1 MFKKIAAICTLA
13 LSFTA
18 SAQDYP
24 NRPITLVVPFAP
36 GGTVDL
42 MGRIIADRLSA
53 HLGQPVVVNNRP
65 GAGGIIGTAYVAK
78 AAADGYTLLVGTQ
91 GQVLQPLLYKNLD
104 FDSNKDLITAA
115 TFASVPNVLAVSL
128 NTPANT
134 LGEFVEYAKA
144 NPGAINM
151 GSAGVGSINHL
162 VGEVF
167 QDRAKV
173 KLTHI
178 PYKGAAPATADL
190 LSGEVHTLFVNL
202 PNVMS
207 YVSAGKMRLLGV
219 ASEKRAPS
227 IPDVPTFAEGGV
239 QDAVLDSWYGV
250 MAPAQT
256 PAPVVQKI
264 QDAVLAMT
272 KEPGFTAR
280 IIEVGATPF
289 PNDAA
294 ASAKIMADELQLWVP
309 VVKKLNIQMD

>member
-1 MFKKIAAICTLA
+1 MFKKIAAVFALA
-13 LSFTA
+13 LSFNA

-42 MGRIIADRLSA
+42 MGRIIAERLSSQ
-53 HLGQPVVVNNRP
+53 LGQPVVVSNRA
-65 GAGGIIGTAYVAK
+65 GAGGIIGTGYVAK
-78 AAADGYTLLVGTQ
+78 APADGYTLLVGTQ

-104 FDSNKDLITAA
+104 FDSNKDFLTAA
-115 TFASVPNVLAVSL
+115 TFAAVPNVLAVSL
-128 NTPANT
+128 NTPAKT
-134 LGEFVEYAKA
+134 MREFVEYAKSH
-144 NPGAINM
+144 PGAINM

-167 QDRAKV
+167 QDRANV

-190 LSGEVHTLFVNL
+190 LSGEVNALFVNL

-207 YVSAGKMRLLGV
+207 YVSAGKIRLLGV

-239 QDAVLDSWYGV
+239 QDSVLDSWYGV
-250 MAPAQT
+250 MLPVNT
-256 PAPVVQKI
+256 PKPVVKKI

-272 KEPGFTAR
+272 QEPDFTAKLV
-280 IIEVGATPF
+280 EQGATPF

-294 ASAKIMADELQLWVP
+294 ASAKIMEDELKLWTP
-309 VVKKLNIQMD
+309 ILKKLNIQMD